1 MRRRVHQLAA
11 LCMAIAIA
19 GCAAFQTPPPAR
31 TFRLAYEPPDAQPE
45 PPLPVVVR
53 VVPFGI
59 AATYDRQGFI
69 YRSGPYDLGVDHYN
83 RWLGSPAAILS
94 DLVARDL
101 AAAHA
106 VSAVLQS
113 PSALPNDYELS
124 GYIET
129 LEERDGG
136 GSCTAH
142 LRVRILLVRAPAHA
156 TRYVVLEQGFVADEA
171 CTPGDPAAYAAA
183 MSHAAERISA
193 ETRAAVLAA
202 IRADQSAL
210 HGDGE
215 R

>member
-1 MRRRVHQLAA
+1 MRRVQPLAV
-11 LCMAIAIA
+11 LCAAIAMA
-19 GCAAFQTPPPAR
+19 GCAAFQSPPAAR
-31 TFRLAYEPPDAQPE
+31 TFRLTYEPPEAQSDPR
-45 PPLPVVVR
+45 LPVVVR
-53 VVPFGI
+53 IVPFGI
-59 AATYDRQGFI
+59 AATYDRQAFI
-69 YRSGPYDLGVDHYN
+69 YRSGPYDVGIDHYN

-101 AAAHA
+101 AASHA
-106 VSAVLQS
+106 VSGVLQS

-129 LEERDGG
+129 VEERDGG

-142 LRVRILLVRAPAHA
+142 LRVRILLVRAPAYA
-156 TRYVVLEQGFVADEA
+156 TRYVVLEQGFVADEP

-193 ETRAAVLAA
+193 ETRAAVVAA
-202 IRADQSAL
+202 IRTDQSAM
-210 HGDGE
+210 HGDGA